1 MRAVRKLMMALA
13 VGILGLGGAVA
24 VNTVGGQ
31 TAATATTPPPSPCT
45 SQPTKTY
52 QHVVWILME
61 NKAFTDISGNP
72 SAPYI
77 NSLMSQ
83 CAVAHVQAST
93 HPSLPNYIALTSGS
107 TQGITDDNPPASHP
121 LNVPSI
127 FSQLNGNW
135 HSYAQSMPKPCT
147 LTNSGK
153 YAPRHVPATY
163 YTNIRTLC
171 KSHVTAYGTT
181 APSLAKAFTFIT
193 PNLTNDMHTATP
205 NTLTQQIK
213 NGDNY
218 LKGFLPKLFATT
230 LFKSGTTEIIV
241 TWDEGNAVSNVVPAI
256 FISPSNVAGTD
267 LGGMAATD
275 LLHLTE
281 GQLGLPSL

>member
-1 MRAVRKLMMALA
+1 MEKRANRRVSRGLAAALLA
-13 VGILGLGGAVA
+13 FGAAALGVA
-24 VNTVGGQ
+24 G
-31 TAATATTPPPSPCT
+31 TAGSATAVTGPCSPTPTTPT
-45 SQPTKTY
+45 TY
-52 QHVVWILME
+52 QHVVLIMME
-61 NKAFTDISGNP
+61 NKAYTDISGNP

-83 CAVAHVQAST
+83 CAVSQVTATT

-107 TQGITDDNPPASHP
+107 TQGITDDNPPAFHP

-163 YTNIRTLC
+163 YTNIRSLC
-171 KSHVTAYGTT
+171 ATHVTAYSTT
-181 APSLAKAFTFIT
+181 APKLNSAFTMIT
-193 PNLTNDMHTATP
+193 PNLTNDMHTAA
-205 NTLTQQIK
+205 TLTQEIK

-218 LKGFLPKLFATT
+218 LKTFLPKLFATT
-230 LFKSGTTEIIV
+230 AYKGTHTEVIV

-256 FISPSNVAGTD
+256 IISPTTGASTLSPMSA
-267 LGGMAATD
+267 LD
-275 LLHLTE
+275 LLHMME
-281 GQLGLPSL
+281 GQLGLSPLP

>member
-1 MRAVRKLMMALA
+1 MEKRAHRRVSRGLVA
-13 VGILGLGGAVA
+13 VLLCFGAV
-24 VNTVGGQ
+24 TFGL
-31 TAATATTPPPSPCT
+31 TAAGGTGAAAAAGGPCSPTATTPT
-45 SQPTKTY
+45 TY
-52 QHVVWILME
+52 QHVVLIMME
-61 NKAFTDISGNP
+61 NKAYTDISGNP

-83 CAVAHVQAST
+83 CAVSQVTATT

-107 TQGITDDNPPASHP
+107 TQGITDDNPPAFHP

-171 KSHVTAYGTT
+171 KTHVTAYGTT
-181 APSLAKAFTFIT
+181 APSLAKKFTFIT
-193 PNLTNDMHTATP
+193 PNLTNDMHTAA
-205 NTLTQQIK
+205 TLTQEIK
-213 NGDNY
+213 NGDTY

-230 LFKSGTTEIIV
+230 LYKSGTTEIIV
-241 TWDEGNAVSNVVPAI
+241 TWDEGNATSNVVPAI
-256 FISPSNVAGTD
+256 VISPTTGVSTLSPMSAV
-267 LGGMAATD
+267 D
-275 LLHLTE
+275 LLHMME
-281 GQLGLPSL
+281 GQLGLPPL

>member
-1 MRAVRKLMMALA
+1 MAALLCFGA
-13 VGILGLGGAVA
+13 AALGLVGSGGAANA
-24 VNTVGGQ
+24 V
-31 TAATATTPPPSPCT
+31 TAAPCSGLAPPS
-45 SQPTKTY
+45 SY
-52 QHVVWILME
+52 QHVVLIMME

-83 CAVAHVQAST
+83 CAVSHVTATT

-107 TQGITDDNPPASHP
+107 TQGITDDKPPASHP

-163 YTNIRTLC
+163 YTNIRSLC
-171 KSHVTAYGTT
+171 ASHVTAYSTGV
-181 APSLAKAFTFIT
+181 PSISKAAFIMIT
-193 PNLTNDMHTATP
+193 PNLTNDMHTAA
-205 NTLTQQIK
+205 TLTQQIK

-218 LKGFLPKLFATT
+218 LKAFLPN
-230 LFKSGTTEIIV
+230 LFKTSTYQAGQTEVIL
-241 TWDEGNAVSNVVPAI
+241 TWDEGNKASNVVPGI
-256 FISPSNVAGTD
+256 VISPSTSPTALPDMSAV
-267 LGGMAATD
+267 D
-275 LLHLTE
+275 LLHMMET
-281 GQLGLPSL
+281 QLGLPSL

>member
-1 MRAVRKLMMALA
+1 M
-13 VGILGLGGAVA
+13 
-24 VNTVGGQ
+24 
-31 TAATATTPPPSPCT
+31 
-45 SQPTKTY
+45 
-52 QHVVWILME
+52 ME

-83 CAVAHVQAST
+83 CSVSHVAATT

-107 TQGITDDNPPASHP
+107 TQGVTDDNPPASHP

-147 LTNSGK
+147 LTNAGK

-163 YTNIRTLC
+163 YTNIRNLC
-171 KSHVTAYGTT
+171 KTNVTAYSTA
-181 APSLAKAFTFIT
+181 APSLSKAFTMIT
-193 PNLTNDMHTATP
+193 PNLTNDMHTAA
-205 NTLTQQIK
+205 TLTQEIK

-218 LKGFLPKLFATT
+218 LKGFLPKLFATST
-230 LFKSGTTEIIV
+230 YKAGRTEIIV
-241 TWDEGNAVSNVVPAI
+241 TWDEGNAVSNVVPGI
-256 FISPSNVAGTD
+256 VITPSTVSGTALPD
-267 LGGMAATD
+267 MSALD
-275 LLHLTE
+275 LLHMME
-281 GQLGLPSL
+281 SQLGLPPL